1 MNKRCADLA
10 RLAKPFS
17 EKQTKLLKEVADGK
31 WNSLT
36 RRVANI
42 HEEVFEEIMETEM
55 ALARLET
62 QNLGMT

>member
-1 MNKRCADLA
+1 M
-10 RLAKPFS
+10 AKPFS
-17 EKQTKLLKEVADGK
+17 DKQSKLLKELADGK

-62 QNLGMT
+62 ENLGVT